1 MGIHYSGPPRR
12 GTMTDQEAAALGAA
26 ALAQVKPDTV
36 VGLGTGQAATA
47 FIHAL
52 GKAVKE
58 GLRVTGVPTS
68 DASADLARKLG
79 IPLIDEPV
87 TLDVA
92 VDGADEVDPQLD
104 LVKGFGGALVREKIV
119 AAAARRFI
127 VLVGEEKLVK
137 VLGVRGRLPVE
148 VVPFA
153 VPFVTRRLTELGYP
167 PVVRDKN
174 GKPWVTDNGNL
185 ILDAAVR
192 AIPDPGTLDRTVRDI
207 PGVVGTGLFVGMAH
221 LVMVWQDRRARTLT
235 REQEGGHDVTT
246 GTLSLTRR
254 PASQ

>member
-1 MGIHYSGPPRR
+1 
-12 GTMTDQEAAALGAA
+12 MTDQEAAALGAA
-26 ALAQVKPDTV
+26 ALAEVKPGTV

-52 GKAVKE
+52 GKAVKD
-58 GLRVTGVPTS
+58 GLRITGVPTS

-79 IPLIDEPV
+79 IPLIPEPT

-92 VDGADEVDPQLD
+92 VDGADEVDPRLD

-137 VLGVRGRLPVE
+137 VLGVRKRLPVE

-167 PVVRDKN
+167 PELRPKD
-174 GKPWVTDNGNL
+174 GKPWITDNGNL
-185 ILDAAVR
+185 ILDAAVTT
-192 AIPDPGTLDRTVRDI
+192 IPDPAALDRMLLDI
-207 PGVVGTGLFVGMAH
+207 PGVVGTGLFVNMAH
-221 LVMVWQDRRARTLT
+221 LVLVWQDGRARTLT
-235 REQEGGHDVTT
+235 K
-246 GTLSLTRR
+246 
-254 PASQ
+254 P

>member
-1 MGIHYSGPPRR
+1 
-12 GTMTDQEAAALGAA
+12 MTDQEAAALGAA
-26 ALAQVKPDTV
+26 ALAEVKPGTV

-52 GKAVKE
+52 GKAVKD
-58 GLRVTGVPTS
+58 GLRITGVPTS
-68 DASADLARKLG
+68 DASAALARKLG

-137 VLGVRGRLPVE
+137 VLGGRGRLPVE

-153 VPFVTRRLTELGYP
+153 VPFVTRRLTEMGHP
-167 PVVRDKN
+167 PVVRPKD

-185 ILDAAVR
+185 ILDAAVTT
-192 AIPDPGTLDRTVRDI
+192 IPEPGKLDRALLDI

-221 LVMVWQDRRARTLT
+221 AVMVWQDGRARTLT
-235 REQEGGHDVTT
+235 K
-246 GTLSLTRR
+246 
-254 PASQ
+254 P

>member
-1 MGIHYSGPPRR
+1 
-12 GTMTDQEAAALGAA
+12 MTDQEAAALGAA
-26 ALAQVKPDTV
+26 ALAEVKPGTV

-52 GKAVKE
+52 GKAVKA

-68 DASADLARKLG
+68 DASADLARQLG
-79 IPLIDEPV
+79 IPLIEQPV
-87 TLDVA
+87 SLDVA

-119 AAAARRFI
+119 AAAARKFI

-137 VLGVRGRLPVE
+137 VLGARGRLPVE

-153 VPFVTRRLTELGYP
+153 VPFVTRRLTELGHP
-167 PVVRDKN
+167 PVLRPKD

-185 ILDAAVR
+185 ILDATVSS
-192 AIPDPGTLDRTVRDI
+192 IPDPATLDRALLDI

-221 LVMVWQDRRARTLT
+221 LVMVWQAGRARTLT
-235 REQEGGHDVTT
+235 K
-246 GTLSLTRR
+246 
-254 PASQ
+254 P

>member
-1 MGIHYSGPPRR
+1 
-12 GTMTDQEAAALGAA
+12 MTDQEAAALGAA
-26 ALAQVKPDTV
+26 ALTEITSNTV

-52 GKAVKE
+52 GTAVQE

-68 DASADLARKLG
+68 EASASLARQLG
-79 IPLIDEPV
+79 IPLVEQPV
-87 TLDVA
+87 SLDVA

-137 VLGVRGRLPVE
+137 VLGGRGRLPVE

-153 VPFVTRRLTELGYP
+153 VPFVTRRLTEMGYP
-167 PVVRDKN
+167 PVVRPKD

-185 ILDAAVR
+185 ILDAAVQS
-192 AIPDPGTLDRTVRDI
+192 IPDPAKLDRALLDI

-221 LVMVWQDRRARTLT
+221 AVMVWQDGRARTLT
-235 REQEGGHDVTT
+235 R
-246 GTLSLTRR
+246 R
-254 PASQ
+254 

>member
-1 MGIHYSGPPRR
+1 
-12 GTMTDQEAAALGAA
+12 MTDQEAAALGAA
-26 ALAQVKPDTV
+26 ALAEVKPNTV

-58 GLRVTGVPTS
+58 GLRITGVPTS

-79 IPLIDEPV
+79 IPLIPEPT

-137 VLGVRGRLPVE
+137 VLGGRGRLPVE

-167 PVVRDKN
+167 PVLRPKD
-174 GKPWVTDNGNL
+174 GKPWITDNGNL
-185 ILDAAVR
+185 ILDATVR
-192 AIPDPGTLDRTVRDI
+192 SIPDPAKLDRTLLDI

-221 LVMVWQDRRARTLT
+221 LVMVWQDGRTRTLT
-235 REQEGGHDVTT
+235 KR
-246 GTLSLTRR
+246 
-254 PASQ
+254 

>member
-1 MGIHYSGPPRR
+1 
-12 GTMTDQEAAALGAA
+12 MTDQEAAALGAA
-26 ALAQVKPDTV
+26 ALAEVKPGTV

-52 GKAVKE
+52 GKAVKD
-58 GLRVTGVPTS
+58 GLRITGVPTS

-79 IPLIDEPV
+79 IPLIPEPT

-92 VDGADEVDPQLD
+92 VDGADEVDPRLD

-137 VLGVRGRLPVE
+137 VLGVRKRLPVE

-167 PVVRDKN
+167 PELRPRD
-174 GKPWVTDNGNL
+174 GKPWITDNGNL
-185 ILDAAVR
+185 ILDAAVTT
-192 AIPDPGTLDRTVRDI
+192 IPDPAALDRMLLDV

-221 LVMVWQDRRARTLT
+221 LVMVWQDGRARTLT
-235 REQEGGHDVTT
+235 K
-246 GTLSLTRR
+246 
-254 PASQ
+254 P